1 MVVRLSRR
9 RVLLSILALYSLLAL
24 FLSLLAVKPAF
35 YGLSTVLG
43 TMLLGTTVLGTTMML
58 GTTVLSSALFGTT
71 TTVTEAYAGA
81 LTMGQM
87 AMSLVA
93 IGLLIFLELSDPSL
107 GRTRRL
113 AAHVIEYRRLPP
125 DPAVVRR
132 SVKLGG
138 RLSATRT
145 TVETG
150 LTMRAMKELR
160 SSWLP
165 VTALLVLLFA
175 IIVAFKIWTI
185 IG

>member
-43 TMLLGTTVLGTTMML
+43 TMLLGTTVTTMML

-71 TTVTEAYAGA
+71 TTVIEAYADA

-93 IGLLIFLELSDPSL
+93 IGLLVFLEL
-107 GRTRRL
+107 
-113 AAHVIEYRRLPP
+113 
-125 DPAVVRR
+125 
-132 SVKLGG
+132 
-138 RLSATRT
+138 ATRT

-175 IIVAFKIWTI
+175 IIVAFKIWAI